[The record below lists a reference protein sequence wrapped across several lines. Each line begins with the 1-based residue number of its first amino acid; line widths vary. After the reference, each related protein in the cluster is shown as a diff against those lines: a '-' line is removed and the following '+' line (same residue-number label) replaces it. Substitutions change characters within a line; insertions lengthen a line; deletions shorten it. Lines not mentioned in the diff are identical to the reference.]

1 VLTNVALVSMTQ
13 PLLNIGTGNGLMQ
26 INWPSDHTGWRLLM
40 STNLGS
46 PDWTDVSSNFVT
58 MTNQVILP
66 VIGTNGSLFYRL
78 VYP

>member
-1 VLTNVALVSMTQ
+1 
-13 PLLNIGTGNGLMQ
+13 
-26 INWPSDHTGWRLLM
+26 
-40 STNLGS
+40 
-46 PDWTDVSSNFVT
+46 VSSNFVT